1 MNYMNEQLAKVE
13 GSQKVN
19 LVSFNKG
26 KAAIIA
32 LIAFFKH
39 DTETSYF

>member
-1 MNYMNEQLAKVE
+1 MNRMNEQLAKVE

-19 LVSFNKG
+19 PVSFDKG

-32 LIAFFKH
+32 LIAAFKH
-39 DTETSYF
+39 GTETTYF